1 MLRLFTLIW
10 ILIAGTGAST
20 AGAVEVTAAVASN
33 FLSTFRSLT
42 GEFEQTTGHR
52 VLIVSGST
60 GKLFAQIIHGAPY
73 EIFLSAD
80 TKRPRLLVE
89 RGLAESRF
97 TYALG
102 KITLWSADPNL
113 IGPSGEDILQ
123 KGTFRHL
130 ALANPKTAPYGL
142 AAKTV
147 LQNLQLWSHLKPR
160 IVQGENI
167 SQALQF
173 IASRN
178 AELGFVA
185 VAQILDPKL
194 RLTGSRWD
202 IPETLYDP
210 IRQDAVL
217 LSRGRDNP
225 AARAL
230 IKFLQGPTARAT
242 IQRFGYGF
250 SGEAP

>member
-1 MLRLFTLIW
+1 MLRLFAL
-10 ILIAGTGAST
+10 ILIGIALSGASAA
-20 AGAVEVTAAVASN
+20 AGEVTAAVASN

-42 GEFEQTTGHR
+42 VAFEQTTGHR
-52 VLIVSGST
+52 VRIVSGST
-60 GKLFAQIIHGAPY
+60 GKLFAQIVHGAPY
-73 EIFLSAD
+73 EVFLSAD
-80 TKRPRLLVE
+80 TKRPRLLEE

-113 IGPSGEDILQ
+113 IGHSGEDIL
-123 KGTFRHL
+123 KRGTFRHL

-147 LQNLQLWSHLKPR
+147 LQKLKLWSQLQPR

-185 VAQILDPKL
+185 VAQVLDPKL

-217 LSRGRDNP
+217 LKRGRDNP

-230 IKFLQGPTARAT
+230 MKFLQGSKAHAT
-242 IQRFGYGF
+242 IQRYGYGL
-250 SGEAP
+250 STEAP